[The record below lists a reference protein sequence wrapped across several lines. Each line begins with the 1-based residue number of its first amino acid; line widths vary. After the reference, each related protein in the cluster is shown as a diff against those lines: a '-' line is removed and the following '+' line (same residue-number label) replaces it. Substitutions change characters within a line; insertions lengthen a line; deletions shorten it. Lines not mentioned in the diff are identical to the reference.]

1 MKESAAWLF
10 VIGVCVL
17 AAARATAGEV
27 LYNGIVLP
35 DVWPPKYDRPPN
47 EPMPVPYLASPP
59 AVIPIDV
66 GRQLFVDDF
75 LVQET
80 TLKRSFHRVEY
91 CKENPIVRPD
101 QPWENKG
108 RGLFAAP
115 FSGGAWFDPQDKLF
129 KMWYCGGYLATVC
142 YATSSDGIRW
152 EKPKLDF
159 QTGTNVLFVPGLDP
173 AKPRHDTTLVWLDAD
188 AKDPK
193 ERFKY
198 FATESGK
205 GWELVMRVSA
215 DGLRW
220 SDPVAAQRIGGDRTT
235 VFYNPFRKVWVIS
248 ERINWGG
255 RARAYTEDPDPRAA
269 VAKLPKARV
278 NWVSGE
284 KEDPRNPNKQWSG
297 LAPQL
302 YNLDAT
308 PYESLM
314 LGLFVIWQ
322 GPNNGDCGRL
332 SIQKRNE
339 VLLGYSRDGF
349 HWSRPDRTR
358 FLEVN
363 ETEGAWN
370 MGNVQSVGGGCL
382 VVGDRLFFYF
392 SGRAKPK
399 GQWDADAATGLAF
412 LRRDGFASMDADD
425 KGGTLTTRP
434 VTFKGKH
441 LFVNLAC
448 PKGELRVEVLAE
460 DGKPIAPFA
469 ADNCIVGGASLPV
482 SGASVP
488 VGGASVPRVLSSSS
502 RGTEPPPTTK
512 PLDSTC
518 LPIRWQGAEDLSA
531 LSGKPVRFRFH
542 LKTGALYAF
551 WVSPDPS
558 GASHGYTAAGGP
570 GLPGPIDTTGG
581 AR

>member
-1 MKESAAWLF
+1 MKDAALWLTAASL
-10 VIGVCVL
+10 CTL
-17 AAARATAGEV
+17 AAMRASGAEV

-35 DVWPPKYDRPPN
+35 EVWPPKYDRPPN
-47 EPMPVPYLASPP
+47 EPMPVPYLANPP

-80 TLKRSFHRVEY
+80 TLRRTFHRVEY
-91 CKENPIVRPD
+91 CKDNPVVRPD

-115 FSGGAWFDPQDKLF
+115 FSGGAWFDPADRLF

-142 YATSSDGIRW
+142 YATSKDGIAW
-152 EKPKLDF
+152 DKPKLDL
-159 QTGTNVLFVPGLDP
+159 QPGTNVLFTPGLVPDN
-173 AKPRHDTTLVWLDAD
+173 PRHDTTLVWLDHE
-188 AKDPK
+188 AKDPS

-198 FATESGK
+198 FATEAAEK
-205 GWELVMRVSA
+205 GWRLVMRVSA

-220 SDPVAAQRIGGDRTT
+220 SDPVASQAIGGDRTT
-235 VFYNPFRKVWVIS
+235 AFYNPFRKVWVVS

-255 RARAYTEDPDPRAA
+255 RARAYTEDPDPRALL
-269 VAKLPKARV
+269 AKLPAARV

-284 KEDPRNPNKQWSG
+284 TLDPRNPNEKWSG

-322 GPNNGDCGRL
+322 GPNNGDCARL
-332 SIQKRNE
+332 SMQKRNE

-370 MGNVQSVGGGCL
+370 RGNVQSVGGGCL

-392 SGRAKPK
+392 TGRAKPK

-412 LRRDGFASMDADD
+412 LRRDGFASMDADE

-434 VTFKGKH
+434 VRFEGKH

-448 PKGELRVEVLAE
+448 PKGEFRAEVLGA
-460 DGKPIAPFA
+460 DGEPIAPFT
-469 ADNCIVGGASLPV
+469 ADTCAPLACDRTLVAVSWKGA
-482 SGASVP
+482 
-488 VGGASVPRVLSSSS
+488 
-502 RGTEPPPTTK
+502 
-512 PLDSTC
+512 D
-518 LPIRWQGAEDLSA
+518 DLSA
-531 LSGKPVRFRFH
+531 LSGRPVRFRFH
-542 LKTGALYAF
+542 LRSGSLYAF

-558 GASHGYTAAGGP
+558 GASRGYVAAGGP
-570 GLPGPIDTTGG
+570 GFTGPTDTPG
-581 AR
+581 AK

>member
-1 MKESAAWLF
+1 MKESAFWLF
-10 VIGVCVL
+10 TVGLCVV
-17 AAARATAGEV
+17 AASRAAAGEV
-27 LYNGIVLP
+27 LYNGIALP
-35 DVWPPKYDRPPN
+35 DAWPPKYDRPPN
-47 EPMPVPYLASPP
+47 EPMPVPYLANPP
-59 AVIPIDV
+59 EVIPIDV

-80 TLKRSFHRVEY
+80 TLKRTFHRVEY
-91 CKENPIVRPD
+91 CKDNPVVKPD
-101 QPWENKG
+101 QPWENKR
-108 RGLFAAP
+108 RGWFAAP
-115 FSGGAWFDPQDKLF
+115 FSGGVWFDPQDKLF

-142 YATSSDGIRW
+142 YATSKDGIRW

-159 QTGTNVLFVPGLDP
+159 QPGTNFLFEPGLVP
-173 AKPRHDTTLVWLDAD
+173 TNRRHDTTLVWLDSD

-198 FATESGK
+198 FATEAAEK
-205 GWELVMRVSA
+205 GWQLVMRVSA

-220 SDPVAAQRIGGDRTT
+220 SDPVASQRIGGDRTT

-255 RARAYTEDPDPRAA
+255 RARAYTEDSDPMAA
-269 VAKLPKARV
+269 VANVDKARV

-284 KEDPRNPNKQWSG
+284 KDDPRNPNKQWSG

-332 SIQKRNE
+332 AIQKRNE

-349 HWSRPDRTR
+349 HWTRPDRTR

-399 GQWDADAATGLAF
+399 GQWDADASTGLAF
-412 LRRDGFASMDADD
+412 LRRDGFASMDADE

-434 VTFKGKH
+434 VSFKGKH

-448 PKGELRVEVLAE
+448 PKGELRAEVVGA
-460 DGKPIAPFA
+460 DGKPIAPFTR
-469 ADNCIVGGASLPV
+469 DDCIVGGASLP
-482 SGASVP
+482 
-488 VGGASVPRVLSSSS
+488 R
-502 RGTEPPPTTK
+502 
-512 PLDSTC
+512 DSTC
-518 LPIRWQGAEDLSA
+518 LPIRWKGADDLSA
-531 LSGKPVRFRFH
+531 LSGRPIRFRFH
-542 LKTGALYAF
+542 LKAGALYAF
-551 WVSPDPS
+551 WVSPEVS

-570 GLPGPIDTTGG
+570 GLTGPIDTTGG
-581 AR
+581 R

>member
-1 MKESAAWLF
+1 MKEMLLCA
-10 VIGVCVL
+10 L
-17 AAARATAGEV
+17 AASLCLIAALRASGAEV

-35 DVWPPKYDRPPN
+35 EQWPPKYDRPPN
-47 EPMPVPYLASPP
+47 EPMPVPYLAKPP
-59 AVIPIDV
+59 GVIPIDV

-80 TLKRSFHRVEY
+80 TLKRTFHRVEY
-91 CKENPIVRPD
+91 CKGNPMLKPD

-142 YATSSDGIRW
+142 YATSADGIRW

-159 QTGTNVLFVPGLDP
+159 QPGTNFLFEPGLVP
-173 AKPRHDTTLVWLDAD
+173 TNRRHDTTLVWLDAD

-198 FATESGK
+198 FATESAEK
-205 GWELVMRVSA
+205 GWRLVMRVSA

-220 SDPVAAQRIGGDRTT
+220 SDPVASQAIGGDRTT

-269 VAKLPKARV
+269 VAKVDKARV

-284 KEDPRNPNKQWSG
+284 KDDPRNPNKQWSG

-314 LGLFVIWQ
+314 LGLFAIWQ

-332 SIQKRNE
+332 SMQKRNE

-349 HWSRPDRTR
+349 HWTRPDRTR

-363 ETEGAWN
+363 EAEGAWN

-382 VVGDRLFFYF
+382 IVGDKLYFYF

-412 LRRDGFASMDADD
+412 LRRDGFASMDADE

-434 VTFKGKH
+434 VSFKGKR

-448 PKGELRVEVLAE
+448 PKGELRAEVLGE
-460 DGKPIAPFA
+460 DGKPIAPLTA
-469 ADNCIVGGASLPV
+469 ESCVPLSCDKTLAPV
-482 SGASVP
+482 SW
-488 VGGASVPRVLSSSS
+488 
-502 RGTEPPPTTK
+502 K
-512 PLDSTC
+512 
-518 LPIRWQGAEDLSA
+518 GAEDLSA
-531 LSGKPVRFRFH
+531 ASGKPVRFRFH
-542 LKTGALYAF
+542 LKSGSLYAF
-551 WVSPDPS
+551 WVSPDSS
-558 GASHGYTAAGGP
+558 GASHGYVAAGGP
-570 GLPGPIDTTGG
+570 GLPGPIDTIGS
-581 AR
+581 R

>member
-1 MKESAAWLF
+1 MYLVFLALCIF
-10 VIGVCVL
+10 
-17 AAARATAGEV
+17 AAAHAMAGEV

-35 DVWPPKYDRPPN
+35 EAWPPKYSRPPN
-47 EPMPVPYLASPP
+47 EPMPVPYLANPP

-80 TLKRSFHRVEY
+80 TLERVFHRVEY
-91 CKENPIVRPD
+91 CRDNPVVRPD
-101 QPWENKG
+101 QPWEHKG
-108 RGLFAAP
+108 RGWFAAP

-129 KMWYCGGYLATVC
+129 KMWYCGGYLATLC
-142 YATSSDGIRW
+142 YATSRDGLKW
-152 EKPKLDF
+152 EKPKLDLEP
-159 QTGTNVLFVPGLDP
+159 GTNVVLVPGLDP
-173 AKPRHDTTLVWLDAD
+173 ARPRHDTTLVWLDGET
-188 AKDPK
+188 KDPK

-198 FATESGK
+198 FATESDGK
-205 GWELVMRVSA
+205 AWQLVMRVSA

-220 SDPVAAQRIGGDRTT
+220 SEPVASSRIGGDRTT
-235 VFYNPFRKVWVIS
+235 VFYNPFRRVWVIS
-248 ERINWGG
+248 ERISWGG

-269 VAKLPKARV
+269 VAKVAVARV

-284 KEDPRNPNKQWSG
+284 KDDPRNPNAQWSG

-314 LGLFVIWQ
+314 LGLFAIWQ
-322 GPNNGDCGRL
+322 GPNNADCGRL
-332 SIQKRNE
+332 RIQKRNE
-339 VLLGYSRDGF
+339 VLLGFSRDGF

-358 FLEVN
+358 FLEVD
-363 ETEGAWN
+363 EREDAWN

-399 GQWDADAATGLAF
+399 GEWDADASTGLAF
-412 LRRDGFASMDADD
+412 LRRDGFASMDAGE

-434 VTFKGKH
+434 VSFKGRH

-448 PKGELRVEVLAE
+448 PQGEFRAEVLGA
-460 DGKPIAPFA
+460 DGQAIAPFTA
-469 ADNCIVGGASLPV
+469 AN
-482 SGASVP
+482 
-488 VGGASVPRVLSSSS
+488 
-502 RGTEPPPTTK
+502 
-512 PLDSTC
+512 C
-518 LPIRWQGAEDLSA
+518 LPLTCDKTLAAVAWKGADDLAA
-531 LSGKPVRFRFH
+531 LRGKPVRFRFH
-542 LKTGALYAF
+542 LRSGSLYAF
-551 WVSPDPS
+551 WLSPDAS

-570 GLPGPIDTTGG
+570 GLPGPADTAGS
-581 AR
+581 R